1 MKNKI
6 TKPQQGGTR
15 SRLIL
20 QVLDNPEALQ
30 NWRERVGHAEAE
42 RISKR
47 SSTIGTAMHKFI
59 EHWICDDK
67 DCVDLTEEGILGR
80 KMAQQVYDHA
90 IKHKLEDCWHME
102 SKLKFGDHYHGRLD
116 LAGIYYHQP
125 VVIDFKQS
133 NKPKRK
139 EWCWGENILVIHSG
153 GLQGIKPMNLRL
165 LKRKMPI
172 FRQFLLNLIDNR
184 SPRKC
189 G

>member
-1 MKNKI
+1 MSVSISK
-6 TKPQQGGTR
+6 
-15 SRLIL
+15 IL

-30 NWRERVGHAEAE
+30 NWRERVGHEEAE

-47 SSTIGTAMHKFI
+47 SSTIGTAMHKFL
-59 EHWICDDK
+59 EHWIGDDK

-80 KMAQQVYDHA
+80 KMAQQIYDHA
-90 IKHKLEDCWHME
+90 IKRKLEDCWHME

-139 EWCWGENILVIHSG
+139 EWCWKYMCQLAAYVLAHNLSLIH
-153 GLQGIKPMNLRL
+153 I
-165 LKRKMPI
+165 
-172 FRQFLLNLIDNR
+172 
-184 SPRKC
+184 
-189 G
+189 